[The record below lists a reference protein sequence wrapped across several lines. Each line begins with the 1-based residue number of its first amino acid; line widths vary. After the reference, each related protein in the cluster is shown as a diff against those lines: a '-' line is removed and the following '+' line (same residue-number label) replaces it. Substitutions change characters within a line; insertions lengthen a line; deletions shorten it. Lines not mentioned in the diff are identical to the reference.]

1 VNSLDVN
8 ASIILCMFIQSYLHR
23 DTENLSE
30 EDTLQ
35 AGPSQPTVKI
45 SPVNLEEGGEQ
56 QLPVKDPSP

>member
-1 VNSLDVN
+1 
-8 ASIILCMFIQSYLHR
+8 MFIQSYLHR